1 MSVESLNLPLLIYAC
16 INPHVNIERKGQIIP
31 LGWDMD
37 QLWTMKKWME
47 ESQKI
52 AEVVALKK
60 AGYNPQILGDGAQ
73 IVEIMPGSPAI
84 GKLFPGD
91 IIKKVDQKEVCLA
104 EEVVKK
110 VSDHNIGELVELEIK
125 REDDIKTL
133 LIPTMESKTE
143 KGKSVVGIYI
153 TTLNWE
159 PQLPLKIDIIV
170 GDIGGRQRSMFAM
183 EILNQQQGFDRRS

>member
-1 MSVESLNLPLLIYAC
+1 MFQKPKKKLQIVVIVIILLLALNYYLGQAYTIIAPGITVELKDVITVENGSKNSKEGSFLLTTVSSRSLNLPLLIYAC

-37 QLWTMKKWME
+37 QYMDYMKKWME

-91 IIKKVDQKEVCLA
+91 IIKKVDQKEVC
-104 EEVVKK
+104 KK
-110 VSDHNIGELVELEIK
+110 VSDHNIDELVELEIE
-125 REDDIKTL
+125 REDNMKTL
-133 LIPTMESKTE
+133 LIPTM
-143 KGKSVVGIYI
+143 
-153 TTLNWE
+153 
-159 PQLPLKIDIIV
+159 
-170 GDIGGRQRSMFAM
+170 
-183 EILNQQQGFDRRS
+183 